1 MPQGIHS
8 AYDMQQHGRGRG
20 PQEVAVTSEFARN
33 IGIFGPPSYCADRL
47 SELIEL
53 GVDRFVVRGTP
64 LDPANPD
71 SHAAERF
78 VREVVPMLRD

>member
-1 MPQGIHS
+1 MLQGIHS
-8 AYDMQQHGRGRG
+8 AYDMQQHGRVGG
-20 PQEVAVTSEFARN
+20 PQDVAVTSEFARN
-33 IGIFGPPSYCADRL
+33 IGVIGPPSNCADRL

-53 GVDRFVVRGTP
+53 RVDRFVVRGTP
-64 LDPANPD
+64 LDPDNPD